1 MACRAASPGVR
12 SSPFLAAIVIGAVG
26 VAAAAG
32 PRPDAPPGPE
42 PSTCLGRID
51 ARRSDVAFDVLFRLP
66 LHLRGRFARLEGES
80 SPSGTGCRVR
90 VVVDTRSLLVDG
102 PEWMDRLARSSS
114 FLDVEGHPEA
124 VFVSDA
130 FPPSRLNAGGALS
143 GRLRLRGRER
153 PVDFVA
159 LPPDC
164 RPVGTPACPLR
175 VQGDIP
181 RRDFGMTS
189 HRTTVRDPVRFA
201 FTIVFDEPSP

>member
-1 MACRAASPGVR
+1 M
-12 SSPFLAAIVIGAVG
+12 G
-26 VAAAAG
+26 VAATAAPD
-32 PRPDAPPGPE
+32 PRPGDPPSPE
-42 PSTCLGRID
+42 PSTCPGRID
-51 ARRSDVAFDVLFRLP
+51 ARRSDATFDVLFRLP
-66 LHLRGRFARLEGES
+66 LHLRGRFLRLEGEA
-80 SPSGTGCRVR
+80 SPSDTGCRVR
-90 VVVDTRSLLVDG
+90 VVVDTRSLRVDG
-102 PEWMDRLARSSS
+102 PDWMERLARSSS
-114 FLDVEGHPEA
+114 FLDVEAHPEA
-124 VFVSDA
+124 VFVSEA

-201 FTIVFDEPSP
+201 FTIVFDEPPP